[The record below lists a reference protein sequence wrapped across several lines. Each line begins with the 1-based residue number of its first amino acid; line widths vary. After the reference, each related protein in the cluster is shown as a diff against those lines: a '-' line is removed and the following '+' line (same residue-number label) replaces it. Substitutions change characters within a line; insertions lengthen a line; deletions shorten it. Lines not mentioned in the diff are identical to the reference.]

1 MCVIYLFS
9 EVVDNIMVICICFND
24 LSQLPAFNNGV
35 NSVRN
40 CSKVILPVCE

>member
-9 EVVDNIMVICICFND
+9 EVVDNIMVIRTCFNY
-24 LSQLPAFNNGV
+24 LFQLPVFNNGV

-40 CSKVILPVCE
+40 CSKVILPVCV